1 MSSQHLQNT
10 PAERP
15 TFSVLIP
22 NFNYARYIGETIRSV
37 LDQGFDE
44 LEIVVADNASTD
56 DSVEVVRSFGD
67 PRIHVSVNP
76 CNVGFSANL
85 ERVAAL
91 AHGRRM
97 LLLSSDDRMLPD
109 ALSAYSRLE
118 IALGDRA
125 ERAVWGAGS
134 TTIDG
139 DGKTTGRIATDTKL
153 WRDAK
158 KDEALSDA
166 VGYTVLAV
174 PASTIL
180 KRCLELLRSPLPF
193 ATTCYPKSLHDEVG
207 GYTGGRVIN
216 PDKWF
221 AWKVIGAA
229 DVVYLIDHDLFEYRK
244 HDAGQGPQEA
254 RSGALKH
261 LTDEYVA
268 TFSLPE
274 HVLKK
279 AGLSR
284 EDLARA
290 FIEQDIVLRGL
301 VSVAAGQRVSARR
314 ALHFGLAAYP
324 NLVRAN
330 SKAWAL
336 RLLLGLGPL
345 GTPIARALRSRA
357 ERAWTERESAAR

>member
-1 MSSQHLQNT
+1 MSSQHLESTRTDQ
-10 PAERP
+10 PR
-15 TFSVLIP
+15 FSILIP
-22 NFNYARYIGETIRSV
+22 NFNYARYIGETIQSV
-37 LDQGFDE
+37 LDQKFDE

-56 DSVEVVRSFGD
+56 NSVDVVRGFADS
-67 PRIHVSVNP
+67 RIHVTVNA

-85 ERVAAL
+85 ERVAAQ

-109 ALSAYSRLE
+109 ALAAYARLE
-118 IALGDRA
+118 SALGELA
-125 ERAVWGAGS
+125 ERSVWGAGS

-139 DGKTTGRIATDTKL
+139 DGKTTGRIATDMKL
-153 WRDAK
+153 WRDATP
-158 KDEALSDA
+158 DDALSKA
-166 VGYTVLAV
+166 VGYPVLAV

-193 ATTCYPKSLHDEVG
+193 ATTCYPKALHDAVG
-207 GYTGGRVIN
+207 SYTGGRVIN

-229 DVVYLIDHDLFEYRK
+229 DMIYLIDHDLFEYRK

-268 TFSLPE
+268 TFSLSE
-274 HVLKK
+274 QVLKK
-279 AGLSR
+279 AGLTR
-284 EDLARA
+284 EDIARA
-290 FIEQDIVLRGL
+290 FVEQDIVLRGL
-301 VSVAAGQRVSARR
+301 VSVAAGQRVNARR
-314 ALHFGLAAYP
+314 ALHFGLATYP
-324 NLVRAN
+324 NFVRAS

-336 RLLLGLGPL
+336 RILLGLGPL

-357 ERAWTERESAAR
+357 EKAWTERESTR